1 MNGEQGR
8 KSLENTSA
16 HRHAWSGRADI
27 SLRAHRRGRE
37 GGQTLILIMLA
48 MPLFFALMS
57 LVVDGGN
64 ILVHKRNVQVAAD
77 AAALAI
83 SQNIDL
89 TTNKCA
95 SYGGFPAGDASCK
108 ALADYYSQKNGGS
121 SNLHKCVDPDYT
133 HPSDT
138 NCWAYPY
145 YNKNAPTLTP
155 DYGQAEVRLR
165 SHVTTF
171 IAGVIGI
178 YSANVSARAVAS
190 ATPQL
195 HVTPGSS
202 TTIIVSGSAT
212 TLVTPGSVSTST
224 IGTGGQGGGVAF
236 AKSTACRGSPGG
248 AAISYTG
255 AGGGYIGALET
266 NGGIDIGGNN
276 NKTIDYLSLGRYGES
291 VGGQPCYSN
300 RSNPPAT
307 INHPITGPF
316 APKPWAVDPPPIPTP
331 PTGCTSI
338 DHNVFN
344 ITTRARNATGVAT
357 LTTSQAHNLAVGDS
371 VVVAGVQD
379 GSFNGTFIVTAVG
392 SQTTFSYA
400 NPGPAVASTSSG
412 GTVTG
417 PSASISSGWATS
429 HSPGVYCLTGTTGTL
444 SLSGVDLTG
453 GDGYTFFAPYISI
466 SGGTY
471 KCYQL
476 CSPLPDGFPS
486 PGQIPTLF
494 YAFGS
499 DATKGITVQGNG
511 TVITGYLFA
520 PNGEIAFQGGNAVGG
535 KGFIEAQTLKFAGNF
550 ASFQG
555 TGPTGITYTT
565 TTSTGPGSTTV
576 IVTPGST
583 DIQTIP
589 ATTSTT
595 STDLELGE

>member
-1 MNGEQGR
+1 V
-8 KSLENTSA
+8 
-16 HRHAWSGRADI
+16 GRAEI
-27 SLRAHRRGRE
+27 KLRIKRGGDR
-37 GGQTLILIMLA
+37 GQTLIVIMLA
-48 MPLFFALMS
+48 MPLFLALMS

-77 AAALAI
+77 AAALAVAQSVDLVANNC
-83 SQNIDL
+83 SQ
-89 TTNKCA
+89 
-95 SYGGFPAGDASCK
+95 SCSDQGS
-108 ALADYYSQKNGGS
+108 AYARKNGVNVDS
-121 SNLHKCVDPDYT
+121 TWHKCNDVDPA
-133 HPSDT
+133 HPTDT

-145 YNKNAPTLTP
+145 VDKGGVAHN
-155 DYGQAEVRLR
+155 DQVEVRLR
-165 SHVTTF
+165 AHVTTF
-171 IAGVIGI
+171 IAGVIGL
-178 YSANVSARAVAS
+178 YGANVSARAVAL
-190 ATPQL
+190 AKPEL

-202 TTIIVSGSAT
+202 TTVIVPGSAT
-212 TLVTPGSVSTST
+212 TVITPGSVSTST

-316 APKPWAVDPPPIPTP
+316 APKPWPIEPPPIPTP
-331 PTGCTSI
+331 PTGCTFLNPVI
-338 DHNVFN
+338 N
-344 ITTRARNATGVAT
+344 ITTRARNNAGSAT

-379 GSFNGTFIVTAVG
+379 ASFNGTFIIAAVG

-400 NPGPAVASTSSG
+400 NPGPTVAPTSSA
-412 GTVTG
+412 GTVTET
-417 PSASISSGWATS
+417 SASVSISSSW
-429 HSPGVYCLTGTTGTL
+429 PGPAHPPGIYCLTGIGTL
-444 SLSGVDLTG
+444 NLSNVDLTG
-453 GDGYTFFAPYISI
+453 GDGYTFFAPYITV
-466 SGGTY
+466 SGGAY

-499 DATKGITVQGNG
+499 DATKGITVQGSG
-511 TVITGYLFA
+511 ATLTGYLFA
-520 PNGEIAFQGGNAVGG
+520 PNGEIAFQGGSVSGG
-535 KGFIEAQTLKFAGNF
+535 KGFLEAQTLKFAGNF
-550 ASFQG
+550 ASYQG
-555 TGPTGITYTT
+555 IGPTGVTYTT

-589 ATTSTT
+589 ATTSTSAT
-595 STDLELGE
+595 TLALDE